1 MSTLG
6 RKCSEETRRKISI
19 ANTGKKASEETRRKQ
34 SESHKGKKFSEETK
48 RKMSEALKGRPGKS
62 PSEETRAKLS
72 KALKGRPKSEETK
85 RRMSVADRNLSQQA
99 HDNKSRAAKNHPPV
113 SDETKRK
120 MSDAQIGKIQS
131 KETINKRRISRA
143 GYKHSEETKRKIG
156 EGQIGKVYSEEAR
169 TKLSKA
175 ATERVLSGK
184 DYRVKGHFNSL
195 KAGKSVGYRS
205 ISVEL
210 RIMEI
215 LECSGYVKSWKF
227 ESAYIKYVDSD
238 GYFHRTIPDFLVEC
252 VDGSRLCIEGKGDW
266 LVDNY
271 LASEKYP
278 ATVEWCEENNYTF
291 ILVTNKGLEKGW
303 KIPNS

>member
-1 MSTLG
+1 MSIVG
-6 RKCSEETRRKISI
+6 RKCSEETKRKISE
-19 ANTGKKASEETRRKQ
+19 ANKGKHPSEETRRKL

-48 RKMSEALKGRPGKS
+48 RKMSKSLKGRKGKS

-72 KALKGRPKSEETK
+72 RATKGRPKSVETR
-85 RRMSVADRNLSQQA
+85 RRMSIARKGRKIP
-99 HDNKSRAAKNHPPV
+99 NKGHKISNETRKNMAK
-113 SDETKRK
+113 
-120 MSDAQIGKIQS
+120 AQTGKIQS
-131 KETINKRRISRA
+131 QETINKRRISRA

-227 ESAYIKYVDSD
+227 ESTYIKYVDSD
-238 GYFHRTIPDFLVEC
+238 GYSHRTIPDFLVEC

-266 LVDNY
+266 LVEGY

-303 KIPNS
+303 KIPRTS